1 MKISQYFELQPY
13 SLLPHKK
20 ELYFFKLIKEI
31 SKKHKKNS
39 MYYKKFFNHIVKKK
53 NIKKLSDLP
62 YLTTNIFKEMEMI
75 KAISLPESLLRNDQL
90 APDHNPRSLR
100 QIQVRN
106 KVTHILPHATI
117 SPRI

>member
-53 NIKKLSDLP
+53 I
-62 YLTTNIFKEMEMI
+62 
-75 KAISLPESLLRNDQL
+75 
-90 APDHNPRSLR
+90 
-100 QIQVRN
+100 
-106 KVTHILPHATI
+106 
-117 SPRI
+117 